1 VVEVFLTPEGTAV
14 PAESETP
21 SEATTETAEISR
33 EGLAPEIWVIGLIA
47 VIVILLVLF
56 GVAL

>member
-1 VVEVFLTPEGTAV
+1 LPHKSRRRRLPRRNSRRRSPEPPGDA
-14 PAESETP
+14 A
-21 SEATTETAEISR
+21 R